1 MILTQKEIQLI
12 FRLLSEIRDDYQPFD
27 QRERELFRSY
37 INGVFKKYTEVQKVQ
52 TKYEYNY

>member
-1 MILTQKEIQLI
+1 MIITEKEIQLI

-37 INGVFKKYTEVQKVQ
+37 INGVFKKYTEVHKS
-52 TKYEYNY
+52 TKKYEHN